1 MTGEDMDRPRAGY
14 ELPLLLLAGFRTLI
28 DELHDELARRGHPH
42 ARPAHGFAMQAIG
55 PDGATA
61 SDIGR
66 RLGISKQAAGKTVD
80 RLIALGYAERAADPS
95 DARRRLVRLTTL
107 GYDMLALSAAIFDR
121 LREQWAEALGE
132 QHLRAM
138 EDGLR
143 TVAASNAFR
152 LDATQ
157 WLGD

>member
-1 MTGEDMDRPRAGY
+1 MTRENRDRPRAGY

-28 DELHDELARRGHPH
+28 DEVHDELARRGHPQ

-66 RLGISKQAAGKTVD
+66 RLGVSKQAAGKTVD
-80 RLIALGYAERAADPS
+80 RLIALGYAERAADPA
-95 DARRRLVRLTTL
+95 DARRRLVRRTTH
-107 GYDMLALSAAIFDR
+107 GDDMLALSAAIFDR
-121 LREQWAEALGE
+121 LRTQWAQTLGE
-132 QHLRAM
+132 QQLRAM

-143 TVAASNAFR
+143 TVAAPNAFR
-152 LDATQ
+152 LDATR

>member
-1 MTGEDMDRPRAGY
+1 MTREDANRHRAGY

-28 DELHDELARRGHPH
+28 DELHDELERRGHPG

-80 RLIALGYAERAADPS
+80 RLIALGYAERATDPA
-95 DARRRLVRLTTL
+95 DARRRLVRLTAH
-107 GYDMLALSAAIFDR
+107 GHDMLARSAAIFDR
-121 LREQWAEALGE
+121 LRAQWADTLGE
-132 QHLRAM
+132 QQLRAL

-143 TVAASNAFR
+143 TVAAPNAFR

>member
-1 MTGEDMDRPRAGY
+1 MNSLRAGY
-14 ELPLLLLAGFRTLI
+14 ELPLLLLAGFRTLV
-28 DELHDELARRGHPH
+28 DELHDELARRGHPQ

-80 RLIALGYAERAADPS
+80 RLIALGYAERGADHA
-95 DARRRLVRLTTL
+95 DARRRLVRRTTH
-107 GYDMLALSAAIFDR
+107 GDEMLALSAAIFDR
-121 LREQWAEALGE
+121 LRKQWAQTLGE
-132 QHLRAM
+132 QQLRTM

-143 TVAASNAFR
+143 TVAAPNAFR
-152 LDATQ
+152 LDTTR

>member
-1 MTGEDMDRPRAGY
+1 MTREDRNHPRAGY

-28 DELHDELARRGHPH
+28 DEVHDELARRGHPQ

-66 RLGISKQAAGKTVD
+66 RLGVSKQAAGKTVD
-80 RLIALGYAERAADPS
+80 RLIALGYAERATDPA
-95 DARRRLVRLTTL
+95 DARRRLVRLTAH

-121 LREQWAEALGE
+121 LREQWAQTLGE
-132 QHLRAM
+132 QLLRAM

-143 TVAASNAFR
+143 TVAAPNAFR
-152 LDATQ
+152 LDATR

>member
-1 MTGEDMDRPRAGY
+1 MTRENTDHPRAGY

-28 DELHDELARRGHPH
+28 DELHAELARRGHPH

-80 RLIALGYAERAADPS
+80 RLIALGYAERAADPA
-95 DARRRLVRLTTL
+95 DARRRLVRLTAQ

-121 LREQWAEALGE
+121 LRTQWAQTLGE

-143 TVAASNAFR
+143 TVAAPNAFR

>member
-1 MTGEDMDRPRAGY
+1 MTRENRNRPRAGY

-28 DELHDELARRGHPH
+28 DEVHDELARRGHPQ

-66 RLGISKQAAGKTVD
+66 RLGVSKQAAGKTVD
-80 RLIALGYAERAADPS
+80 RLIALGYAERAADPA
-95 DARRRLVRLTTL
+95 DARRRLVRRTTH
-107 GYDMLALSAAIFDR
+107 GDDMLALSAAIFDR
-121 LREQWAEALGE
+121 LRTQWAQTLGE
-132 QHLRAM
+132 QQLRAM

-143 TVAASNAFR
+143 AVAAPNAFR
-152 LDATQ
+152 LDATR

>member
-1 MTGEDMDRPRAGY
+1 MTREDMDRLGAGY

-28 DELHDELARRGHPH
+28 DELHDELARRGHPQ

-66 RLGISKQAAGKTVD
+66 RLGVSKQAAGKTVD
-80 RLIALGYAERAADPS
+80 RLIALGYAERAADPG
-95 DARRRLVRLTTL
+95 DARRRLVRRTAH
-107 GYDMLALSAAIFDR
+107 GDEMLALSAAIFDR
-121 LREQWAEALGE
+121 LREQWAQTLGE
-132 QHLRAM
+132 QQLRAM
-138 EDGLR
+138 EGGLR
-143 TVAASNAFR
+143 TVTAPNAFR
-152 LDATQ
+152 LDATR